1 MLLLACVCLLSACN
15 SNRTINSGD
24 LAGRYKVDF
33 SKLVKQRASDDD
45 IEDTIIKL
53 LSMGI
58 DINVCFYDNNKGVVE
73 MSGWALNLIDALD
86 KGSNNISGQYIFEYR
101 IKNDSILQI
110 KFADKDIKDIFGNM
124 VIRKP
129 TGTFD
134 YLQIVADKDE
144 VYELIKIGDASH

>member
-45 IEDTIIKL
+45 IEDTIRKL
-53 LSMGI
+53 LSMGV

-110 KFADKDIKDIFGNM
+110 KFADKDIIFGNM

-144 VYELIKIGDASH
+144 VYELIKIGDVSH